1 MATKYKATG
10 CSRFFFFLII
20 FVPVVYFGLKYL
32 NDNGQLDTIRDKIEQ
47 YSDENAVD
55 RVINRKNEETTASS
69 ETENEGAEQK
79 IRQLLDIV
87 EKQRERIDQQ
97 EGYIEQLEGQ
107 IKKLQSEDTQETI
120 PASDP
125 ESTDTKNP
133 TSDGEKVPL
142 EELLK
147 EAEEAIKKN
156 G

>member
-32 NDNGQLDTIRDKIEQ
+32 NDNGQLDTIREKIEE

-55 RVINRKNEETTASS
+55 RVINRKNDESTITADSGNDSAEE
-69 ETENEGAEQK
+69 K

-87 EKQRERIDQQ
+87 EKQRDRIDEQ
-97 EGYIEQLEGQ
+97 EAYIEQLEGQ
-107 IKKLQSEDTQETI
+107 IKKLQSEDVKEAL
-120 PASDP
+120 PASVP
-125 ESTDTKNP
+125 EDASSK
-133 TSDGEKVPL
+133 SSSEDGEKVPL